1 MTKESLGPTP
11 VLPSGLEMPL
21 QQSLGG
27 IPFML
32 VMVMVM
38 TRRRRRRMMLVLVL
52 LEEVMMMMKKKKKK
66 SETISLPESTSAAME
81 HTS

>member
-38 TRRRRRRMMLVLVL
+38 TRRRRRMMLGLVL
-52 LEEVMMMMKKKKKK
+52 LEEVMMMMKKKKK

>member
-38 TRRRRRRMMLVLVL
+38 TRRRRRMMLVLVL
-52 LEEVMMMMKKKKKK
+52 LEEVMMMMKKKKK

>member
-52 LEEVMMMMKKKKKK
+52 LEEVMMMMKKKKK

>member
-38 TRRRRRRMMLVLVL
+38 TRRRRRRRMMLVLVL
-52 LEEVMMMMKKKKKK
+52 LEEVMMMKKKKK

>member
-32 VMVMVM
+32 VMVM
-38 TRRRRRRMMLVLVL
+38 TRRRRRRRRMMLVLVL
-52 LEEVMMMMKKKKKK
+52 LEEVMMMMKKKKK

>member
-38 TRRRRRRMMLVLVL
+38 TRRRRRMMLVLVL
-52 LEEVMMMMKKKKKK
+52 LEEMMKKKKK
-66 SETISLPESTSAAME
+66 S
-81 HTS
+81 